1 MGAAATVAA
10 AGVALVKKEKRA
22 ARRNQV
28 ACQATAVAESTKVP
42 DSQRHAVGTPPR
54 ARIKKGTSAGRIHCT
69 GFFRPKC
76 KKGKGH
82 QNRAPSLLE
91 PRVFF

>member
-1 MGAAATVAA
+1 MLINEISRSQGQGLAHELQYVWRRAQIDGERNALNNNKL
-10 AGVALVKKEKRA
+10 AGFSR
-22 ARRNQV
+22 
-28 ACQATAVAESTKVP
+28 ES
-42 DSQRHAVGTPPR
+42 VGV
-54 ARIKKGTSAGRIHCT
+54 S
-69 GFFRPKC
+69 C